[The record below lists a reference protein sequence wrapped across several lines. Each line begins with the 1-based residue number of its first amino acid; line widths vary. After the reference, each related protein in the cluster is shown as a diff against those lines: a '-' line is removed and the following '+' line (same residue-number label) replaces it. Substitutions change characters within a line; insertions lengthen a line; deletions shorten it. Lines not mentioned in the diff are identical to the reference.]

1 MSIGII
7 TSIKSIKEIIWPN
20 FLTYQKYYDLC
31 RSKVTAPILKL
42 GQQLETQCEIK
53 ARDALHVAS
62 AIIGKARYF
71 LVIKRSHK
79 LNKLNATVV

>member
-31 RSKVTAPILKL
+31 RSKVTAPKFIYTAPQDKNVLILCGILLQKADL
-42 GQQLETQCEIK
+42 G
-53 ARDALHVAS
+53 S
-62 AIIGKARYF
+62 FY
-71 LVIKRSHK
+71 
-79 LNKLNATVV
+79 

>member
-31 RSKVTAPILKL
+31 RSKVTAPNSLNNTL
-42 GQQLETQCEIK
+42 FPALPEIYQK
-53 ARDALHVAS
+53 SSKGIDVD
-62 AIIGKARYF
+62 F
-71 LVIKRSHK
+71 RSS
-79 LNKLNATVV
+79 

>member
-31 RSKVTAPILKL
+31 RSKVTAPNKFCGPLFVPNSFCSIFPEKIQFL
-42 GQQLETQCEIK
+42 G
-53 ARDALHVAS
+53 DH
-62 AIIGKARYF
+62 F
-71 LVIKRSHK
+71 L
-79 LNKLNATVV
+79 LGN

>member
-31 RSKVTAPILKL
+31 RSKVTAPKRNKGKVEIVEKNISR
-42 GQQLETQCEIK
+42 QLERYRGQIT
-53 ARDALHVAS
+53 RDE
-62 AIIGKARYF
+62 
-71 LVIKRSHK
+71 VIKD
-79 LNKLNATVV
+79 L

>member
-31 RSKVTAPILKL
+31 RSKVTAPKKIGASQHSPMLLVQAL
-42 GQQLETQCEIK
+42 GMKEMRSRAYRRSTIGRLPRQ
-53 ARDALHVAS
+53 AR
-62 AIIGKARYF
+62 
-71 LVIKRSHK
+71 
-79 LNKLNATVV
+79 ATRCT